1 MRVGLLR
8 GYEKKEWS
16 KKGSEERPVLFIS
29 GKGTLKTDSGSR
41 LLDIYGG
48 RIYPAG
54 AFSTSRSSSK
64 GLSSSAGW
72 RVPLQLSKRSEP
84 CT

>member
-1 MRVGLLR
+1 MRIGLLR
-8 GYEKKEWS
+8 GYENKEWS
-16 KKGSEERPVLFIS
+16 KKESEERPVLFIS
-29 GKGTLKTDSGSR
+29 GKGVIKTDPGSL

-54 AFSTSRSSSK
+54 AFSASRSSFM
-64 GLSSSAGW
+64 GARSSSGW
-72 RVPLQLSKRSEP
+72 RVPLQLSTRSEP